1 MYLFSTIV
9 LVILFLSLVYYIYRQ
24 LTDPDYDD
32 IFPKN
37 RVYGKHGKSE
47 TSAEV

>member
-1 MYLFSTIV
+1 MYLFSTFV
-9 LVILFLSLVYYIYRQ
+9 LLILFLSLIYYIYRQ

-37 RVYGKHGKSE
+37 RVYGKQANKKR
-47 TSAEV
+47 TA